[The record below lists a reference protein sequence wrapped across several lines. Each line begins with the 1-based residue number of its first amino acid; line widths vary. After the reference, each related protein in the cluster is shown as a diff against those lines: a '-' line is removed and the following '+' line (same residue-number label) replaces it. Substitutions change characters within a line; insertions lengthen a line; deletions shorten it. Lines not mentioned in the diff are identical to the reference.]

1 MNKTITKAYIKKLVI
16 ARINASSDNLK
27 FMIGGQETM
36 TKQELIE
43 NVLKGNE
50 IGKEIIDLQL
60 EFLRDMAEGKIY
72 QSE

>member
-1 MNKTITKAYIKKLVI
+1 MNKTVTKAYIKQLVI
-16 ARINASSDNLK
+16 ARINASSNNLK
-27 FMIGGQETM
+27 FMIGCQKTM

-43 NVLKGNE
+43 NILKGNK